1 MVESNTASM
10 NGTNWGLRLVL
21 GDIRADGPKSLA
33 DNVAGRLRQAVR
45 DGRLPAGAALPAS
58 RSLATDL
65 DVSRG
70 VVVRAY
76 EQLVAEG
83 YLRAHTGRGTV
94 VGDVH
99 TTAHTAPASVQRFT
113 PANPG
118 LPALGW
124 FPRRDWLRA
133 TETAIADLADADLGY
148 GDPRGHPRLRQ
159 ALAAY
164 LGRTRAVVA
173 PVDQIVVTGGFAQ
186 GIRLVAEALVRHDV
200 PAVGVEDPGSVGVIR
215 TLQAGGTITRPVP
228 VDEHGLDVA
237 RLTAGGLG
245 AVVVTPAHQFPTGAV
260 LAPTRRA
267 ALLEWATDRQGVV
280 VEDDYDAEYRYDRS
294 PVGALQGLAP
304 DRVVYGGSVS
314 KTLAPGLRLGWIVAP
329 AWLAGT
335 LADVKFW
342 ADVTTPV
349 LDQVTL
355 AVFIETGAL
364 DRHIRRTASRYA
376 TRRRRLLAAV
386 ARHLPGWTVTGVAA
400 GLHAVLVPPSD
411 IADPMSRDAV
421 VAAGGLDVV
430 PLSAYTQTDRS
441 RPGLVVGYGA
451 ATLDQIERG
460 IAAIALAGSSCA
472 SGGPDVSGVG
482 LRTRYG

>member
-1 MVESNTASM
+1 MVESNKAVS
-10 NGTNWGLRLVL
+10 NGTNAGLRLVL
-21 GDIRADGPKSLA
+21 GDVRARGPKSLA
-33 DNVAGRLRQAVR
+33 DSVAAGLRQAVR
-45 DGRLPAGAALPAS
+45 DGRLPSGASLPAS

-65 DVSRG
+65 AVSRG

-83 YLRAHTGRGTV
+83 YLQAHTGRGTV

-99 TTAHTAPASVQRFT
+99 AAEGAT
-113 PANPG
+113 PPSIDRVMATNPG

-124 FPRRDWLRA
+124 FPRREWLRA
-133 TETAIADLADADLGY
+133 METALAELSDADLGY

-186 GIRLVAEALVRHDV
+186 AIRLVAEALAMHHVHTI
-200 PAVGVEDPGSVGVIR
+200 GVEDPGSVGVVVSLR
-215 TLQAGGTITRPVP
+215 VGGLATPPVP
-228 VDEHGLDVA
+228 VDERGIDVEA
-237 RLTAGGLG
+237 IAASDLR
-245 AVVVTPAHQFPTGAV
+245 AVAVTPAHQFPTGAV
-260 LAPTRRA
+260 LGPERRT
-267 ALLEWATDRQGVV
+267 ALLEWAIARQGVV

-314 KTLAPGLRLGWIVAP
+314 KTLAPGLRLGWVVAP

-335 LADVKFW
+335 LADVKHW
-342 ADVTTPV
+342 ADISAPV
-349 LDQVTL
+349 LDQVAL

-364 DRHIRRTASRYA
+364 DRHIRRMASRYA
-376 TRRRRLLAAV
+376 TCRGRLLAAAV

-400 GLHAVLVPPSD
+400 GLHAVLVPATPVPAAALQD
-411 IADPMSRDAV
+411 AAMS
-421 VAAGGLDVV
+421 AGELGVV
-430 PLSAYTQTDRS
+430 PLAAYAIGGKPR
-441 RPGLVVGYGA
+441 RGLVVGYGA
-451 ATLDQIERG
+451 ATPDQIERG
-460 IAAIALAGSSCA
+460 IAAIAAR
-472 SGGPDVSGVG
+472 VS
-482 LRTRYG
+482 